1 MSNEHELIERI
12 LDNFQQSHRR
22 LEKEVENLYEQN
34 GFSEEDLHSLKNEI
48 NGLYKIKFTLEEL
61 IAGVLSENYDSKKT
75 RKNLINTGLI
85 NTLKREDG
93 EFSELEKFIKDRL
106 N

>member
-1 MSNEHELIERI
+1 MSNEHELIERV
-12 LDNFQQSHRR
+12 LENFQQSRIR

-34 GFSEEDLHSLKNEI
+34 GFSEEDLYSLKNEI

-61 IAGVLSENYDSKKT
+61 IAGVLSETYDSKKT
-75 RKNLINTGLI
+75 RKNVINTGLM

-93 EFSELEKFIKDRL
+93 KISELEKFIKDNL
-106 N
+106 S